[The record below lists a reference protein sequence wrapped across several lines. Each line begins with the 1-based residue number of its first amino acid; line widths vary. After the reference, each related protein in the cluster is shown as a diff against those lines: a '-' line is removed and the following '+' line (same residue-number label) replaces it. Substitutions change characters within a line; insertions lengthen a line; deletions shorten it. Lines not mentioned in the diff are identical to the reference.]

1 MDLVEKEFECINP
14 NLSLRELAKKIPFTK
29 RNLFPVVNGKKQL
42 VGIVTLDDIREV
54 MMNSEVYDIILTY
67 EIMNTNF
74 QSVDISTDINK
85 VMEIFEKKQIW
96 NLAVTK
102 NDEYVGFIS
111 KSNIFNKFIS
121 VWADNHKEE
130 I

>member
-1 MDLVEKEFECINP
+1 M
-14 NLSLRELAKKIPFTK
+14 RELAKKIPQTR
-29 RNLFPVVNGKKQL
+29 RNLFPVVNEKNHLIG
-42 VGIVTLDDIREV
+42 VITLDDIREV
-54 MMNSEVYDIILTY
+54 MLNSDVYDVILAY
-67 EIMNTNF
+67 EIMSSNF
-74 QSVDISTDINK
+74 FSVELETDINK

-102 NDEYVGFIS
+102 NGEYVGFVS

-121 VWADNHKEE
+121 VWAEKQQEE